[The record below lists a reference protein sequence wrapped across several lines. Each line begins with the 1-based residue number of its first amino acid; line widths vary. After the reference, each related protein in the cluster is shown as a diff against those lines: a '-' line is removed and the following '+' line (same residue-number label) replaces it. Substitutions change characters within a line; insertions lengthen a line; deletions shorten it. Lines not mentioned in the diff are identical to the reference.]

1 MKQNEY
7 TAQFATWAVL
17 ASPIVFSADMRSLQQ
32 TQTACLV
39 RFSPSLCLLTRE
51 LF

>member
-32 TQTACLV
+32 TQPACLV
-39 RFSPSLCLLTRE
+39 RF
-51 LF
+51 